1 MSSVYDR
8 SYIYGLRQAIL
19 QWRGPF
25 FDALEV
31 GGPGGQSCL
40 TMQTILFGGKRLIA
54 KRYEIGQIETIATVL
69 LATY

>member
-1 MSSVYDR
+1 MIEVTYTCWDKLFYRGEDR
-8 SYIYGLRQAIL
+8 
-19 QWRGPF
+19 F

-31 GGPGGQSCL
+31 GGPGGESCL
-40 TMQTILFGGKRLIA
+40 TMQAILFGGKRWIA